1 MKKNIINGLLML
13 ATGVFAVSCA
23 DYNVTDDFTAEPD
36 PTITEPYKDLAP
48 VKSYIDRS
56 KNPNMS
62 LGVTLKVTDYNKQA
76 LAHAAAM
83 TNFDNLAFGTSLMSG
98 KIVNAKGVM
107 NFLDMKDLLDHVE
120 EIGGDVFGSPIVANA
135 NQADEWLNTLTA
147 PIEIAVDPIQDK
159 YVDYTTME
167 TFTGTAKKGKP
178 SIVKNFDGTDN
189 ALKLPKRSK
198 VYIVED
204 FDIDLLGTYTVTFYA
219 KVDKDETVVC
229 TFSDNKIQ
237 EGKGDKLY
245 ELKKGKWVKVVV
257 EATPAEGATAG
268 YLMVEGNLNS
278 DVYIKN
284 VSVVHTPDNHR
295 PQTAQELN
303 DTLNYALN
311 AWCDG
316 LMKINAGRIKSFD
329 LIDEALDTKAELENG
344 MLDLKHSTE
353 KIFWQDVF
361 GSENYAKAVS
371 DAAIKAFTNRNGDP
385 AQLKFFIS
393 ETGLADQKRFESLK
407 YWIGVWDAKGAK
419 IDGIN
424 AKLNLSYS
432 EDAATQAETVAAF
445 DKLLENLVSTGKL
458 IRLSN
463 FDITYKDADQK
474 RFESLKYWI
483 GVWDAKGAK
492 IDGINAK
499 LNLSYSEDAATQAE
513 TVAAFDKLLE
523 NLVSTGKLIRLSNF
537 DITYKD
543 ATGANVSAKDI
554 TEEQRQKLADFY
566 AYVIKSYMSKIPSD
580 KQAGLCKGNMVDTSD
595 PVGLWSVDSNSK
607 DWVRTATYKA
617 FCDAL
622 SGN

>member
-98 KIVNAKGVM
+98 SIVNAKGIM

-167 TFTGTAKKGKP
+167 TFTGTAKRGKP
-178 SIVKNFDGTDN
+178 SIVKNYDGTDN

-463 FDITYKDADQK
+463 FDITYKDA
-474 RFESLKYWI
+474 
-483 GVWDAKGAK
+483 
-492 IDGINAK
+492 
-499 LNLSYSEDAATQAE
+499 
-513 TVAAFDKLLE
+513 
-523 NLVSTGKLIRLSNF
+523 
-537 DITYKD
+537 
-543 ATGANVSAKDI
+543 TGANVSAKDI
-554 TEEQRQKLADFY
+554 TEEQRQKLADFN

>member
-178 SIVKNFDGTDN
+178 SIVKNYDGTEN

-219 KVDKDETVVC
+219 KVDKDETVIC

-371 DAAIKAFTNRNGDP
+371 DAAIKAFTNREGDP

-393 ETGLADQKRFESLK
+393 ETGL
-407 YWIGVWDAKGAK
+407 
-419 IDGIN
+419 
-424 AKLNLSYS
+424 
-432 EDAATQAETVAAF
+432 
-445 DKLLENLVSTGKL
+445 
-458 IRLSN
+458 
-463 FDITYKDADQK
+463 ADQK

-554 TEEQRQKLADFY
+554 TEEQRQKLADFN

>member
-167 TFTGTAKKGKP
+167 TFTGTAMRGKP
-178 SIVKNFDGTDN
+178 SIVKNYDGTDN

-371 DAAIKAFTNRNGDP
+371 DAAIKAFTNREGDP

-393 ETGLADQKRFESLK
+393 ETGLADPKSFESLK
-407 YWIGVWDAKGAK
+407 Y
-419 IDGIN
+419 
-424 AKLNLSYS
+424 
-432 EDAATQAETVAAF
+432 
-445 DKLLENLVSTGKL
+445 
-458 IRLSN
+458 R
-463 FDITYKDADQK
+463 
-474 RFESLKYWI
+474 I

-554 TEEQRQKLADFY
+554 TGEQRQKLADFY

>member
-98 KIVNAKGVM
+98 SIVNAKGIM

-167 TFTGTAKKGKP
+167 TFTGTAMRGKP
-178 SIVKNFDGTDN
+178 SIVKNYDGTDN

-463 FDITYKDADQK
+463 FDITYKDA
-474 RFESLKYWI
+474 
-483 GVWDAKGAK
+483 
-492 IDGINAK
+492 
-499 LNLSYSEDAATQAE
+499 
-513 TVAAFDKLLE
+513 
-523 NLVSTGKLIRLSNF
+523 
-537 DITYKD
+537 
-543 ATGANVSAKDI
+543 TGANVSAKDI

>member
-98 KIVNAKGVM
+98 KIVNAQGVM

-167 TFTGTAKKGKP
+167 TFTGTAMRGKP
-178 SIVKNFDGTDN
+178 SIVKNYDGTDN

-463 FDITYKDADQK
+463 FDITYKDA
-474 RFESLKYWI
+474 
-483 GVWDAKGAK
+483 
-492 IDGINAK
+492 
-499 LNLSYSEDAATQAE
+499 
-513 TVAAFDKLLE
+513 
-523 NLVSTGKLIRLSNF
+523 
-537 DITYKD
+537 
-543 ATGANVSAKDI
+543 TGANVSAKDI
-554 TEEQRQKLADFY
+554 TEEQRQKLADFN

>member
-219 KVDKDETVVC
+219 KVDKDETVIC

-371 DAAIKAFTNRNGDP
+371 DAAIKAFTNREGDP

-393 ETGLADQKRFESLK
+393 ETGL
-407 YWIGVWDAKGAK
+407 
-419 IDGIN
+419 
-424 AKLNLSYS
+424 
-432 EDAATQAETVAAF
+432 
-445 DKLLENLVSTGKL
+445 
-458 IRLSN
+458 
-463 FDITYKDADQK
+463 ADQK